1 MALDKIIINECKYME
16 WGLHQKLLSVPPGP
30 VWRCVDFMILAY
42 LCGSEWGVVLI
53 CWRRKVGREGRP
65 GVFPLF
71 KVHSGICC
79 CVYVL
84 LKGVCQNVFT
94 ASCLVQY
101 EGRNA
106 LPHPPINI
114 IWTHISSHPSLM
126 CCELQQSGH
135 HNPNIRRLPAVKS
148 GRAIWGQA

>member
-1 MALDKIIINECKYME
+1 MQIYGMGSTSKATVSTTWACVTVCGFHDFSLFVWKWMGCCVN
-16 WGLHQKLLSVPPGP
+16 LLKEEG
-30 VWRCVDFMILAY
+30 
-42 LCGSEWGVVLI
+42 G
-53 CWRRKVGREGRP
+53 GREGKP